1 LNKLYYDVKKRKK
14 KKDSPDEENLIQSYV
29 NKIGRWWTIVIPT
42 IFIIFLNRVVFCL
55 LLFVV
60 CFRHISCVTNVFVI
74 SLVWP
79 MLSVSLDCFR
89 HISCVTNVASVS
101 GLFSS
106 YLLCDQCCQC
116 LWIVFFISLVWSM
129 LPVSLDCFLHISCVT
144 NVASVSGWSIFDCTF
159 GFCERLVSSC
169 LLVTTRTCS

>member
-1 LNKLYYDVKKRKK
+1 MH
-14 KKDSPDEENLIQSYV
+14 
-29 NKIGRWWTIVIPT
+29 T

-79 MLSVSLDCFR
+79 MLSLSLHCFR
-89 HISCVTNVASVS
+89 HISCVTNVGYDENNPETLATLVTQEIWRKQSRDT
-101 GLFSS
+101 GNIGHTRDMTKTIPS

-116 LWIVFFISLVWSM
+116 LWMIHIWLHLRFLRTFSFFLFTCDNQNMQLMTNPSYMFIVLLLNVCLVH
-129 LPVSLDCFLHISCVT
+129 VK
-144 NVASVSGWSIFDCTF
+144 
-159 GFCERLVSSC
+159 
-169 LLVTTRTCS
+169 